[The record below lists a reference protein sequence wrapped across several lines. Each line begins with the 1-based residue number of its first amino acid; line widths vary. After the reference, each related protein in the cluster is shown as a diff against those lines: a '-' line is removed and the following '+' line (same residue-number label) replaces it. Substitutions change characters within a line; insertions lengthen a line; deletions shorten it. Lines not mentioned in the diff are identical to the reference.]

1 MIQGWRALVNIN
13 GKAVAGKEAIKVMTI
28 RELGGWESCG
38 AEVVIRA
45 GRKTV

>member
-13 GKAVAGKEAIKVMTI
+13 GKAVAGKEAIMTI

-45 GRKTV
+45 GRNTV